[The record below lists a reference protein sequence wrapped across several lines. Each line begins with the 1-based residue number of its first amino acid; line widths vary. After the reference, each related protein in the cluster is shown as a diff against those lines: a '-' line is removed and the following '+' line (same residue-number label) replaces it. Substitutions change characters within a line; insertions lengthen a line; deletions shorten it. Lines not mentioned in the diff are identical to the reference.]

1 MLILQGQELT
11 DARLREVRELVA
23 AHPEWSRYQLSTAL
37 ATLWNWRAEGGR
49 LKDMAARTLMLKL
62 QARGLLTLPPARR
75 TQPLRASSVRQPTLW
90 DSMAAPEDAGDLRSL
105 EPIRCVPVRSGMAE
119 HARVEGYLAK
129 HHYLGYKGHV
139 GENLAYLAN
148 DAQGRDLACLL
159 FGAAA
164 WRTRPRDELIGWDDA
179 TRAKRLSYITNNTR
193 FLVLARVPHLASRL
207 LGTVMRRLQRDWEEK
222 YGHPVWL
229 VETYVDRDRFRG
241 TCYQAA
247 NWQLIGQTQGRSR
260 QDRHSKLRVP
270 VKDIYVYP
278 LTPRF
283 RDRLRA
289 SA

>member
-1 MLILQGQELT
+1 VLVIQGQELT

-23 AHPEWSRYQLSTAL
+23 AHPEWSRYRLSTAL
-37 ATLWNWRAEGGR
+37 AELWDWRAAGGQ

-62 QARGLLTLPPARR
+62 QARGLLTLPSARGR
-75 TQPLRASSVRQPTLW
+75 QPRRGAGSEQPTLW
-90 DSMAAPEDAGDLRSL
+90 DTETGLGDGETLRSL

-119 HARVEGYLAK
+119 HSRVEGYLARR
-129 HHYLGYKGHV
+129 HYLGYKGHV
-139 GENLAYLAN
+139 GENLAYLAS
-148 DAQGRDLACLL
+148 DAQGRDLGCLL

-164 WRTRPRDELIGWDDA
+164 WRTHPRDELIGWDDA

-193 FLVLARVPHLASRL
+193 FLVLARVPHLASCL
-207 LGTVMRRLQRDWEEK
+207 LGTVTRRLRRDWEEK
-222 YGHPVWL
+222 YGHPVFL

-241 TCYQAA
+241 TCYRAA
-247 NWQLIGQTQGRSR
+247 NWQLIGQTRGRSR
-260 QDRHSKLRVP
+260 QDRFSKLRVP